1 MLMIWGISLEMELT
15 FLVLAVAILLFVT
28 EAVRVDLVAIIV
40 VVILALTGLVSPPQ
54 ALSGLASNA
63 VVSMG
68 AIMILGKGME
78 RAGVVNRISRAV
90 LRVAGSDERRLLG
103 VTSSV
108 VGMIS
113 AFMQNLGSAALFL
126 PAILRISKS
135 TGTPA
140 SRLLMPMGFAA
151 ILGGTLSMVGS
162 SPLIILN
169 DLLRQGGEEPFG
181 IFSVTPIGIVLLGSG
196 IGYFMI
202 FGDRLLPNRGLSED
216 DFRSQEDLIETW
228 RLPSI
233 VSYYFVS
240 WKSDL
245 VDKAREDLRLRR
257 NYGITL
263 LAIVEGKMVTYS
275 PWRRTR
281 FAAGQELALL
291 GEPEDVERFAAEHDL
306 WKITDESRFC
316 DLLSQAEA
324 GFAEIVVRPRAP
336 IVGKT
341 PREISIRRNYG
352 VEPIILLSGTREE
365 RKEFDDRP
373 LSPGDTFVIH
383 GLWDRIRKIGSD
395 QNFVL
400 LTPVEAG
407 VLDPSKAIPA
417 TLCFLGA
424 VALSLTGVQLS
435 IALLTGALAMVLL
448 KVISIDEAYGAI
460 DWRTIVLLA
469 GLIPLGIAMEETGA
483 AGLIAQS
490 MMDHLR
496 GAPTILVLLAVAALA
511 TLLSLTISNVAA
523 TVLLVPLAMI
533 MARDMAI
540 DPRALALLVGIS
552 ASNSF
557 ILPTHQ
563 VNALLMAPGGYSSSD
578 YIRAGGIMTVIFI
591 LVAALMVDLFYL

>member
-1 MLMIWGISLEMELT
+1 MVWGMSLEMGLT
-15 FLVLAVAILLFVT
+15 FLVIAVAILLFVT
-28 EAVRVDLVAIIV
+28 EVVRVDLVAIIV
-40 VVILALTGLVSPPQ
+40 VVILAWTGLVSPPQ

-63 VVSMG
+63 VVSMA
-68 AIMILGKGME
+68 AIMILGNGME

-113 AFMQNLGSAALFL
+113 AFMQNVGSAALFL
-126 PAILRISKS
+126 PAVLRISKS

-202 FGDRLLPNRGLSED
+202 FGDRLLPKKEPSET

-228 RLPSI
+228 RLPTI

-245 VDKAREDLRLRR
+245 VDKTREDIRLRR

-281 FAAGQELALL
+281 FAPGQELALL

-324 GFAEIVVRPRAP
+324 GFAEVVVRPWAP

-352 VEPIILLSGTREE
+352 VEPIILLSGTKEE

-383 GLWDRIRKIGSD
+383 GLWERIRKIGSD

-407 VLDPSKAIPA
+407 ALDPSKAIPA

-424 VALSLTGVQLS
+424 VALSLAGVQLS
-435 IALLTGALAMVLL
+435 IALLTGALALVLL

-483 AGLIAQS
+483 AGLIAQI

-496 GAPTILVLLAVAALA
+496 GGPTILVLLAVGALA

-533 MARDMAI
+533 MAKDMAI
-540 DPRALALLVGIS
+540 DPRALALLVGVC

-578 YIRAGGIMTVIFI
+578 YIRAGGVMTVIFI
-591 LVAALMVDLFYL
+591 LVAALMIDLFYL

>member
-1 MLMIWGISLEMELT
+1 MVWGISLEMELT

>member
-1 MLMIWGISLEMELT
+1 MVWGISLEMELT
-15 FLVLAVAILLFVT
+15 FLVMAVAILLFVT

-40 VVILALTGLVSPPQ
+40 VLILALTGLVSPPQ

-63 VVSMG
+63 VVSMA

-202 FGDRLLPNRGLSED
+202 FGDRLLPKRGLSED

-263 LAIVEGKMVTYS
+263 LAIV
-275 PWRRTR
+275 
-281 FAAGQELALL
+281 
-291 GEPEDVERFAAEHDL
+291 
-306 WKITDESRFC
+306 
-316 DLLSQAEA
+316 
-324 GFAEIVVRPRAP
+324 
-336 IVGKT
+336 
-341 PREISIRRNYG
+341 
-352 VEPIILLSGTREE
+352 
-365 RKEFDDRP
+365 
-373 LSPGDTFVIH
+373 
-383 GLWDRIRKIGSD
+383 
-395 QNFVL
+395 
-400 LTPVEAG
+400 
-407 VLDPSKAIPA
+407 
-417 TLCFLGA
+417 
-424 VALSLTGVQLS
+424 
-435 IALLTGALAMVLL
+435 
-448 KVISIDEAYGAI
+448 
-460 DWRTIVLLA
+460 
-469 GLIPLGIAMEETGA
+469 
-483 AGLIAQS
+483 
-490 MMDHLR
+490 R
-496 GAPTILVLLAVAALA
+496 G
-511 TLLSLTISNVAA
+511 
-523 TVLLVPLAMI
+523 
-533 MARDMAI
+533 RW
-540 DPRALALLVGIS
+540 
-552 ASNSF
+552 
-557 ILPTHQ
+557 
-563 VNALLMAPGGYSSSD
+563 
-578 YIRAGGIMTVIFI
+578 
-591 LVAALMVDLFYL
+591 

>member
-1 MLMIWGISLEMELT
+1 
-15 FLVLAVAILLFVT
+15 
-28 EAVRVDLVAIIV
+28 
-40 VVILALTGLVSPPQ
+40 
-54 ALSGLASNA
+54 
-63 VVSMG
+63 
-68 AIMILGKGME
+68 ME

>member
-1 MLMIWGISLEMELT
+1 MVWGISLEMELT
-15 FLVLAVAILLFVT
+15 FLVMAVAILLFVT

-40 VVILALTGLVSPPQ
+40 VLILALTGLVSPPQ

-103 VTSSV
+103 VISSV

-202 FGDRLLPNRGLSED
+202 FGDRLLPKRGLSED

-291 GEPEDVERFAAEHDL
+291 GEPEDVQRFAAEHDL

-424 VALSLTGVQLS
+424 VALSLAGVQLS
-435 IALLTGALAMVLL
+435 IALLTGALAMILL

-490 MMDHLR
+490 MMDQLR

-540 DPRALALLVGIS
+540 DPRALALLVGVC

-578 YIRAGGIMTVIFI
+578 YIRAGGFMTVIFI

>member
-1 MLMIWGISLEMELT
+1 MIFGMSLEMGLT
-15 FLVLAVAILLFVT
+15 FLVLAVTILLFVT
-28 EAVRVDLVAIIV
+28 EILRVDVVAV
-40 VVILALTGLVSPPQ
+40 LVILILAWTGLVSPAQ

-63 VVSMG
+63 VVSMA
-68 AIMILGKGME
+68 AIMILGRGME
-78 RAGVVNRISRAV
+78 RAGVVHKISRAV
-90 LRVAGSDERRLLG
+90 LRIAGSDERRLIG
-103 VTSSV
+103 ITSWV
-108 VGMIS
+108 VGLIS
-113 AFMQNLGSAALFL
+113 SFMQNVGSVALFL
-126 PAILRISKS
+126 PAVLRISKS
-135 TGTPA
+135 TRTPA

-181 IFSVTPIGIVLLGSG
+181 IFSVTPIGVILLGSG

-202 FGDRLLPNRGLSED
+202 FGHRLLPKKFGPGA
-216 DFRSQEDLIETW
+216 DFSSQEDLIETW
-228 RLPSI
+228 RLPAI

-245 VDKAREDLRLRR
+245 VDKAREDIRLRR

-263 LAIVEGKMVTYS
+263 LAIVEGKEVTYS

-281 FAAGQELALL
+281 FAPGQELALL

-306 WKITDESRFC
+306 WKITDEARFC

-324 GFAEIVVRPRAP
+324 GFAEVVVRPRAP

-341 PREISIRRNYG
+341 PREISIRKNYG
-352 VEPIILLSGTREE
+352 VEPIILLSGTQEE
-365 RKEFDDRP
+365 KKEFDDRP
-373 LSPGDTFVIH
+373 LNPGDTFVIH
-383 GLWDRIRKIGSD
+383 GLWDRIRKIGSNR
-395 QNFVL
+395 NFVL

-407 VLDPSKAIPA
+407 SLDRSKAIPA

-424 VALSLTGVQLS
+424 IVLSLAGVQLS
-435 IALLTGALAMVLL
+435 IALLSGALAMVLL
-448 KVISIDEAYGAI
+448 KVISIDEAYEAV

-483 AGLIAQS
+483 ASAIALALI
-490 MMDHLR
+490 DHLQ
-496 GAPTILVLLAVAALA
+496 GGPTIVVLLAVAALA

-533 MARDMAI
+533 MAKDLAI
-540 DPRALALLVGIS
+540 DPRALALLVGVS

-563 VNALLMAPGGYSSSD
+563 VNALLMAPGGYTNAD
-578 YIRAGGIMTVIFI
+578 YLRAGGVMTVIFI
-591 LVAALMVDLFYL
+591 FVAALMIYLFYM

>member
-1 MLMIWGISLEMELT
+1 MIWSISLEMELT
-15 FLVLAVAILLFVT
+15 FLVMAVAILLFVT

-40 VVILALTGLVSPPQ
+40 VLILALTGLVSPPQ

-202 FGDRLLPNRGLSED
+202 FGDRLLPKRGLSED

-291 GEPEDVERFAAEHDL
+291 GEPEDVQRFAAEHDL

-424 VALSLTGVQLS
+424 VALSLAGVQLS
-435 IALLTGALAMVLL
+435 IALLTGALAMILL

-490 MMDHLR
+490 MMDQLR

-540 DPRALALLVGIS
+540 DPRALALLVGVC

-578 YIRAGGIMTVIFI
+578 YIRAGGFMTVIFI

>member
-1 MLMIWGISLEMELT
+1 MIWGISLEMELT

>member
-1 MLMIWGISLEMELT
+1 MVWGISLEMELT
-15 FLVLAVAILLFVT
+15 FLVMAVAILLFVT

-40 VVILALTGLVSPPQ
+40 VLILALTGLVSPPQ

-103 VTSSV
+103 VISSV

-202 FGDRLLPNRGLSED
+202 FGDRLLPKRGLSED

-424 VALSLTGVQLS
+424 VALSLAGVQLS

-540 DPRALALLVGIS
+540 DPRALALLVGVC

-578 YIRAGGIMTVIFI
+578 YIRAGGFMTVIFI